1 MVKENGACFS
11 LCLCGYFSSHLQCG
25 NGDSHKKTNTVR
37 FYLQEVPRVG
47 KFVETEGRMLVARG
61 WEEGKSG
68 IYCLMGRV
76 SVLQV
81 KKSFEDRLLNN
92 VTALNST
99 ELYT

>member
-1 MVKENGACFS
+1 
-11 LCLCGYFSSHLQCG
+11 
-25 NGDSHKKTNTVR
+25 
-37 FYLQEVPRVG
+37 
-47 KFVETEGRMLVARG
+47 MLVARR

-76 SVLQV
+76 SLLQV
-81 KKSFEDRLLNN
+81 KKSFEDRLPDN